1 MKVSYVRY
9 LDSYPTGRKRALLLT
24 MAVLASLITSYEAAI
39 APVVPLLLEDLG
51 MTLPT
56 YGAISAAAA
65 IAGAISGIIAG
76 RLTDKVGR
84 VRLLVPAM
92 LITALLCF
100 AMTLVSTPGE
110 LLAVRCVLSFVDGI
124 AIACTAPLVR
134 DFSPRMGRA
143 TAFGFWTWGPVG
155 ANFLSAAI
163 AGATLTV
170 FGNWHSQ
177 FVIMGVVSIVVSI
190 VIAANIAELSP
201 ALKATIRQTELT
213 AVGKAGGS
221 REPRMS
227 DLMRS
232 RCIGAHLLGIS
243 SWLVIYITLLV
254 FGQTMLVA
262 TFGVTPAEA
271 SQIMTAFWIL
281 DLAVLILAGRY
292 SDRLQLRRPFAAIG
306 TGLGLVVLGVLIWMT
321 GHPESTSTIGLM
333 ITGMLLGGSL
343 ALAYAP
349 WMANFSENAEDI
361 DPRLQGTAWGL
372 FAFVT
377 KAMAVVVLLVAPLVV
392 AAAGWSGWLVVSL
405 VCLALF
411 GVAILFFEG
420 PWRRSQLVGTAAGDE
435 VLTPTAS
442 VD

>member
-1 MKVSYVRY
+1 MSYVRY
-9 LDSYPTGRKRALLLT
+9 LDSYPTGRRRAFLLT

-39 APVVPLLLEDLG
+39 APVVPLLLDDLQ

-65 IAGAISGIIAG
+65 IAGAVSGILAG
-76 RLTDKVGR
+76 RMTDKVGR
-84 VRLLVPAM
+84 VKLLVPAM

-100 AMTLVSTPGE
+100 AMTLVTTPGE
-110 LLAVRCVLSFVDGI
+110 LLVVRCVLSFVDGI

-163 AGATLTV
+163 AAATLNL
-170 FGNWHSQ
+170 FGNWQSQ
-177 FVIMGVVSIVVSI
+177 FVIMGAVSLVVSI

-213 AVGKAGGS
+213 AVGKATES
-221 REPRMS
+221 REPRMA
-227 DLMRS
+227 DLLRS
-232 RCIGAHLLGIS
+232 RCIWAHVLGIS

-281 DLAVLILAGRY
+281 DIVVLIAAGRY
-292 SDRLQLRRPFAAIG
+292 SDRLQLRRPFAAVG
-306 TGLGLVVLGVLIWMT
+306 TALALVVLGVLIWMT
-321 GHPESTSTIGLM
+321 GNPESTSTIGLM

-377 KAMAVVVLLVAPLVV
+377 KVIAVVVLLVAPLVV
-392 AAAGWSGWLVVSL
+392 ASVGWSGWLIVSL
-405 VCLALF
+405 VCLAAF
-411 GVAILFFEG
+411 GIAILFFEG
-420 PWRRSQLVGTAAGDE
+420 PWRRSQLAGTAAGDA
-435 VLTPTAS
+435 VLAPTAS
-442 VD
+442 AD

>member
-9 LDSYPTGRKRALLLT
+9 LDSYPTGRKRTLLLT

-100 AMTLVSTPGE
+100 AMTLVTTPGE

-163 AGATLTV
+163 AGATLNL

-213 AVGKAGGS
+213 AVGKASES

-227 DLMRS
+227 DLLRS
-232 RCIGAHLLGIS
+232 RTIWAHVLGIS

-262 TFGVTPAEA
+262 TFGVTAAEA
-271 SQIMTAFWIL
+271 SWIMTAFWIL
-281 DLAVLILAGRY
+281 DLVVLIVAGWY
-292 SDRLQLRRPFAAIG
+292 SDRLQLRRPFAAVG
-306 TGLGLVVLGVLIWMT
+306 TALALVVLGVLIWMT
-321 GHPESTSTIGLM
+321 DHPESTSMAGLM
-333 ITGMLLGGSL
+333 VTGLLLGGSL

-377 KAMAVVVLLVAPLVV
+377 KAIAVVVLVAAPLVV
-392 AAAGWSGWLVVSL
+392 ASAGWSGWLIVSL
-405 VCLALF
+405 VCLAAF
-411 GVAILFFEG
+411 GIAILFFQG
-420 PWRRSQLVGTAAGDE
+420 PWRRAQLTGTAAGDA
-435 VLTPTAS
+435 VLAPTAS

>member
-9 LDSYPTGRKRALLLT
+9 LDSYPTGRRRGLLLT

-39 APVVPLLLEDLG
+39 APVVPLLLEDLQ
-51 MTLPT
+51 MTLPV

-84 VRLLVPAM
+84 VRLLVPSM

-100 AMTLVSTPGE
+100 AMTLVSTPVE
-110 LLAVRCVLSFVDGI
+110 LLVVRIVLSFVDGV

-143 TAFGFWTWGPVG
+143 TAFGFWSWGPVG
-155 ANFLSAAI
+155 ANFLSAGI
-163 AGATLTV
+163 AGLTLNL

-177 FVIMGVVSIVVSI
+177 FWIMGVVSIVVSL
-190 VIAANIAELSP
+190 VIAMNIAELSP
-201 ALKATIRQTELT
+201 ELKATIRQTELT
-213 AVGKAGGS
+213 AVGKATEERPARAG
-221 REPRMS
+221 
-227 DLMRS
+227 DLLRS
-232 RCIGAHLLGIS
+232 RTIWAHVLGIS
-243 SWLVIYITLLV
+243 SWLVIYVTLLV

-271 SQIMTAFWIL
+271 SQIMAVFWVL
-281 DLAVLILAGRY
+281 DIVVLVVAGWY

-306 TGLGLVVLGVLIWMT
+306 TALGLVALGALIWEAAN
-321 GHPESTSTIGLM
+321 PERTSILALM
-333 ITGMLLGGSL
+333 LTGMLLGGSL

-392 AAAGWSGWLVVSL
+392 AASGWVGWLVVSA
-405 VCLALF
+405 VCLAAF
-411 GVAILFFEG
+411 GIAILFFEG
-420 PWRRSQLVGTAAGDE
+420 PWRRRQLTGTPAGE
-435 VLTPTAS
+435 AVLTPA
-442 VD
+442 D